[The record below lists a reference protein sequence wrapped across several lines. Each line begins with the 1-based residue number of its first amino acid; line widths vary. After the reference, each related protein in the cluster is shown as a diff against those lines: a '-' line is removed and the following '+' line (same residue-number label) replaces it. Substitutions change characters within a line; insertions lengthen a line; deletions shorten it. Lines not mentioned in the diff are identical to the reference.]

1 VYLSATCVLCI
12 WLQSVFCVYLSA
24 TCVLCVFGCSL
35 CIWLQPVFCVYLVAA
50 CVLCVFECSLCSVCI
65 GAVHLSLP
73 GRAERVIKGHL
84 GPSEAL
90 LRVASSLAGSGI
102 GVWADMDQ
110 LVAEGPSLAA
120 LRVVCA

>member
-1 VYLSATCVLCI
+1 M
-12 WLQSVFCVYLSA
+12 FCVYLVA
-24 TCVLCVFGCSL
+24 TCVLCVFECSL
-35 CIWLQPVFCVYLVAA
+35 RTVCIWVQPVFCVYLVAA

-73 GRAERVIKGHL
+73 GRAERVIKDHL

-110 LVAEGPSLAA
+110 LVAEEPSLAA
-120 LRVVCA
+120 LRVDCA